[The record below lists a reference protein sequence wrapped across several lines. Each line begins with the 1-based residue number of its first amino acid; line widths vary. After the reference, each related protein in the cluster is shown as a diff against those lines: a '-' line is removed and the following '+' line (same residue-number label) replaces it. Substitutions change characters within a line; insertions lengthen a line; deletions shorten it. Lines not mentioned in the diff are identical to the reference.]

1 MITILVVDD
10 DKNTRLFMKSLLE
23 NENYN
28 VVLANDG
35 KDALECL
42 DQKAIDLMI
51 VDIMMPNIDG
61 YELTDVVRNSYSNMP
76 ILMVS
81 AKQKT
86 IDRKMG
92 YLVGIDDYMSKPV
105 DEEEF
110 I

>member
-51 VDIMMPNIDG
+51 VDIMMPNFNG
-61 YELTDVVRNSYSNMP
+61 FSK
-76 ILMVS
+76 
-81 AKQKT
+81 AKN
-86 IDRKMG
+86 DC
-92 YLVGIDDYMSKPV
+92 S
-105 DEEEF
+105 
-110 I
+110 

>member
-42 DQKAIDLMI
+42 EQKAIDLMI
-51 VDIMMPNIDG
+51 VDIMMPNFNG
-61 YELTDVVRNSYSNMP
+61 FSK
-76 ILMVS
+76 
-81 AKQKT
+81 AKN
-86 IDRKMG
+86 D
-92 YLVGIDDYMSKPV
+92 
-105 DEEEF
+105 
-110 I
+110 

>member
-28 VVLANDG
+28 VVLANEG

-51 VDIMMPNIDG
+51 VDIMMPNFNG
-61 YELTDVVRNSYSNMP
+61 FSK
-76 ILMVS
+76 
-81 AKQKT
+81 AKN
-86 IDRKMG
+86 D
-92 YLVGIDDYMSKPV
+92 
-105 DEEEF
+105 
-110 I
+110 

>member
-35 KDALECL
+35 KDALEFL

-51 VDIMMPNIDG
+51 VDIMMPNFNG
-61 YELTDVVRNSYSNMP
+61 FSK
-76 ILMVS
+76 
-81 AKQKT
+81 AKN
-86 IDRKMG
+86 
-92 YLVGIDDYMSKPV
+92 Y
-105 DEEEF
+105 
-110 I
+110 

>member
-51 VDIMMPNIDG
+51 VDIMMPNFNG
-61 YELTDVVRNSYSNMP
+61 FSK
-76 ILMVS
+76 
-81 AKQKT
+81 AKN
-86 IDRKMG
+86 DR
-92 YLVGIDDYMSKPV
+92 S
-105 DEEEF
+105 
-110 I
+110 

>member
-51 VDIMMPNIDG
+51 VDIMMPNFNG
-61 YELTDVVRNSYSNMP
+61 FSK
-76 ILMVS
+76 
-81 AKQKT
+81 AKKRS
-86 IDRKMG
+86 IVKWD
-92 YLVGIDDYMSKPV
+92 I
-105 DEEEF
+105 
-110 I
+110 

>member
-35 KDALECL
+35 KDPLECL

-51 VDIMMPNIDG
+51 VDIMMPNFNG
-61 YELTDVVRNSYSNMP
+61 FSK
-76 ILMVS
+76 
-81 AKQKT
+81 AKN
-86 IDRKMG
+86 D
-92 YLVGIDDYMSKPV
+92 
-105 DEEEF
+105 
-110 I
+110 

>member
-51 VDIMMPNIDG
+51 VDIMMPNFNG
-61 YELTDVVRNSYSNMP
+61 FSK
-76 ILMVS
+76 
-81 AKQKT
+81 AKN
-86 IDRKMG
+86 
-92 YLVGIDDYMSKPV
+92 Y
-105 DEEEF
+105 
-110 I
+110 

>member
-51 VDIMMPNIDG
+51 VDIMMPNFNG
-61 YELTDVVRNSYSNMP
+61 FSK
-76 ILMVS
+76 
-81 AKQKT
+81 AKN
-86 IDRKMG
+86 D
-92 YLVGIDDYMSKPV
+92 
-105 DEEEF
+105 
-110 I
+110 

>member
-51 VDIMMPNIDG
+51 VDIMMPNFNG
-61 YELTDVVRNSYSNMP
+61 FSK
-76 ILMVS
+76 
-81 AKQKT
+81 AKKRL
-86 IDRKMG
+86 IVKWD
-92 YLVGIDDYMSKPV
+92 I
-105 DEEEF
+105 
-110 I
+110 

>member
-51 VDIMMPNIDG
+51 ADIMMPNFNG
-61 YELTDVVRNSYSNMP
+61 FSK
-76 ILMVS
+76 
-81 AKQKT
+81 AKN
-86 IDRKMG
+86 D
-92 YLVGIDDYMSKPV
+92 
-105 DEEEF
+105 
-110 I
+110 

>member
-1 MITILVVDD
+1 MWCNMITILVVDD

-51 VDIMMPNIDG
+51 VDIMMPNFNG
-61 YELTDVVRNSYSNMP
+61 FSK
-76 ILMVS
+76 
-81 AKQKT
+81 AKN
-86 IDRKMG
+86 D
-92 YLVGIDDYMSKPV
+92 
-105 DEEEF
+105 
-110 I
+110 

>member
-10 DKNTRLFMKSLLE
+10 DKNTRLFMKSLLK

-51 VDIMMPNIDG
+51 VDIMMPNFNG
-61 YELTDVVRNSYSNMP
+61 FSK
-76 ILMVS
+76 
-81 AKQKT
+81 AKN
-86 IDRKMG
+86 D
-92 YLVGIDDYMSKPV
+92 
-105 DEEEF
+105 
-110 I
+110 

>member
-10 DKNTRLFMKSLLE
+10 YKNTRLFMKSLLE

-51 VDIMMPNIDG
+51 VDIMMPNFNG
-61 YELTDVVRNSYSNMP
+61 FSK
-76 ILMVS
+76 
-81 AKQKT
+81 AKN
-86 IDRKMG
+86 D
-92 YLVGIDDYMSKPV
+92 
-105 DEEEF
+105 
-110 I
+110 

>member
-1 MITILVVDD
+1 MITILLVDD

-51 VDIMMPNIDG
+51 VDIMMPNFNG
-61 YELTDVVRNSYSNMP
+61 FSK
-76 ILMVS
+76 
-81 AKQKT
+81 AKN
-86 IDRKMG
+86 D
-92 YLVGIDDYMSKPV
+92 
-105 DEEEF
+105 
-110 I
+110 

>member
-51 VDIMMPNIDG
+51 VDIMLPNFNG
-61 YELTDVVRNSYSNMP
+61 FSK
-76 ILMVS
+76 
-81 AKQKT
+81 AKN
-86 IDRKMG
+86 D
-92 YLVGIDDYMSKPV
+92 
-105 DEEEF
+105 
-110 I
+110 